1 MARIIRV
8 YQPGEYHPGDI
19 IDLNPAASQHVAVV
33 LRRQPG
39 ESLCLFNGQNQ
50 EFTAVITGI
59 HKNRVSVTIQSC
71 ESRSRESSRP
81 IHLAQGISKGER
93 MDFVVQKAVELG
105 VTTITPLLTQHC
117 SIRLDPMRMDKKQRH
132 WQAIAIAACEQ
143 CGRNQVPVIHPILA
157 LDDFLA
163 QCDSVLKFIL
173 HPNEKKT
180 WRDYQ
185 FDVSDIALLIGPE
198 GGLSEQEVFMAQQAN
213 FQPLALGPRILRT
226 ETATL
231 AALTLLQALSGD
243 L

>member
-8 YQPGEYHPGDI
+8 YQPGDYHPGET
-19 IDLNPAASQHVAVV
+19 IDLNPAASQHIAVV

-39 ESLCLFNGQNQ
+39 EILCLFNGQNQ
-50 EFTAVITGI
+50 EFAALITGI
-59 HKNRVSVTIQSC
+59 HKNRVSVAIQSC
-71 ESRSRESSRP
+71 ESINRESPRP

-105 VTTITPLLTQHC
+105 VATITPLLTQHC
-117 SIRLDPMRMDKKQRH
+117 SIRLDKMRMEKKQRH
-132 WQAIAIAACEQ
+132 WQAIAMAACEQ

-157 LDDFLA
+157 LEDFLS
-163 QCDSVLKFIL
+163 QCDSALKFIL
-173 HPNEKKT
+173 HPKEQKT

-185 FDVSDIALLIGPE
+185 FDVRDMALLIGPE
-198 GGLSEQEVFMAQQAN
+198 GGLSEQEVFLAQQAD
-213 FQPLALGPRILRT
+213 FQPLTLGPRILRT

-231 AALTLLQALSGD
+231 AALSLLQALGGD